1 MGAKTNIF
9 NYLAVLRMDMN
20 VFNVRRT
27 AQAVQTTINVKHV
40 SQINGET
47 FVNTVV
53 QAVVAAVTQAAD
65 VLMGV
70 MINIFSCIV
79 TQRMDMNVFSV
90 YSSAQAVQTTRNVRL
105 VSRING
111 EISVNTAVQVVVTI
125 VT

>member
-1 MGAKTNIF
+1 
-9 NYLAVLRMDMN
+9 MDMN

-27 AQAVQTTINVKHV
+27 VQAVQTTRNVKHV

-79 TQRMDMNVFSV
+79 TQRMDMNAFSV
-90 YSSAQAVQTTRNVRL
+90 YSSAQAVQMTRNVRL

-111 EISVNTAVQVVVTI
+111 EISVNTVVQVVVTI

>member
-27 AQAVQTTINVKHV
+27 AQAVQTTRNVKHV